1 MQGTLREAGCCAA
14 QWLKSSVTKL
24 FEKARGCELLEVV
37 FYVLKNRKN
46 NNRTAATL
54 LLVAVGRVAQERPDR
69 WWGTVF
75 GVRIDLDY
83 GAPVLLG

>member
-1 MQGTLREAGCCAA
+1 M
-14 QWLKSSVTKL
+14 KL
-24 FEKARGCELLEVV
+24 FEKARGCELLEAV
-37 FYVLKNRKN
+37 FYVLKNRKS

-54 LLVAVGRVAQERPDR
+54 LLVAVGRVAQDRPDL